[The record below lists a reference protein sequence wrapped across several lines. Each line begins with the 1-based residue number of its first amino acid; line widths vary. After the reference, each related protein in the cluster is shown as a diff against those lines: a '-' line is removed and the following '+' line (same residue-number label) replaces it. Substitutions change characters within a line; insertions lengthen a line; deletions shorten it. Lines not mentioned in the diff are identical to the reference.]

1 MEKTNVPDPKKHA
14 DDRNGL
20 EPLIRRIPR
29 IRGYLE
35 KEYRRD
41 SDQLAR
47 QWLAERLE
55 RAKPKLTD
63 FLRELTEQGQLAALG
78 DGDRLRAR
86 LDKVIGRFRSAPAGY
101 SGLFDFVK
109 VREDR
114 LDQVYAHDAA
124 MMELVE
130 QAATAIE
137 SLRADEADAR
147 ARLRSVTDLIDG
159 VDRQFDKRADLLSG
173 LEN

>member
-1 MEKTNVPDPKKHA
+1 MADPKKHA
-14 DDRNGL
+14 DDRNMFESL
-20 EPLIRRIPR
+20 LRRIPGF
-29 IRGYLE
+29 RGYLE

-47 QWLAERLE
+47 KWLAERLE
-55 RAKPKLTD
+55 RAKPRLND
-63 FLRELTEQGQLAALG
+63 YLRELTEQGSLSALG

-86 LDKVIGRFRSAPAGY
+86 MDKVIGRFRSAPAGY

-114 LDQVYAHDAA
+114 LDDVYAHDAK
-124 MMELVE
+124 MMEQVE
-130 QAATAIE
+130 AAAVAIE
-137 SLRADEADAR
+137 SLRLGDGDSRGMLTA
-147 ARLRSVTDLIDG
+147 LIERVEQ
-159 VDRQFDKRADLLSG
+159 VDREFDRRDDLLSG